1 MLDAAMGA
9 TETKPREEEA
19 NAKATRLAATLSSVS
34 DTGAKWRGRLLWQ
47 ALLVAVGVH
56 VVMGIGAGL
65 FIVLRHFTQPEAA
78 FVSRPATIL
87 PPQIVDPK
95 MAAAEFDAA
104 ATRPTLDKKLASV
117 RPAEFALPDLP
128 MMPFELDAEINVSDL
143 AAAGVGEALAGGGGA
158 GSGAGGG
165 SMFGARKGR
174 GMEGVFYDFK
184 QDSANR
190 VRRLDDGTYL
200 DILRGFV
207 GSGFSDRKLRRYFR
221 ASDSLFAP
229 HIFMPTVTAEAAPQS
244 FGVGDKVQARHWGAI
259 YRARVTAPKSGK
271 FRFVGLCDDILIVR
285 FDGKVVLDGG
295 IYALTPVS
303 RSRGY
308 VYPGVDGNQW
318 YIDYGYHRGEY
329 FRVEE
334 GEIYPIEI
342 LLGEVPGGAFLA
354 HLMIEEHGVEYAE
367 DASGNPILPVFQ
379 VVAAP
384 VPDGP
389 QLPPVDRESP
399 AVWPLASQPYSAE
412 P

>member
-1 MLDAAMGA
+1 MGV
-9 TETKPREEEA
+9 TETNALPAKKEA
-19 NAKATRLAATLSSVS
+19 VATRLAATLSSVG
-34 DTGAKWRGRLLWQ
+34 DTGASWRGRLLWK
-47 ALLVAVGVH
+47 ALLVALGVH
-56 VVMGIGAGL
+56 VVMGVGAGL

-87 PPQIVDPK
+87 PPQVVDPK

-104 ATRPTLDKKLASV
+104 ASRPVLDKKLASV

-128 MMPFELDAEINVSDL
+128 MMPFELDTEINVNDL

-165 SMFGARKGR
+165 SMFGVRNGR

-184 QDSANR
+184 QDSATSA
-190 VRRLDDGTYL
+190 RRLDDGTYL

-207 GSGFSDRKLRRYFR
+207 GSGFSERKLRRYFR

-259 YRARVTAPKSGK
+259 YRAQVTAPKSGR
-271 FRFVGLCDDILIVR
+271 FRFVGLCDDILVVR

-295 IYALTPVS
+295 VYAVTPAA

-308 VYPGVDGNQW
+308 VYPGIDSNQW
-318 YIDYGYHRGEY
+318 YADFGYHLGEY
-329 FRVEE
+329 FRVEQ
-334 GEIYPIEI
+334 GAIYPIEI
-342 LLGEVPGGAFLA
+342 LLGEVPGGSFLA
-354 HLMIEEHGVEYAE
+354 HLMIEEQGVEYAK
-367 DASGNPILPVFQ
+367 DGSGNPVLPVFQ
-379 VVAAP
+379 VVASP

-389 QLPPVDRESP
+389 HLPPVDRESP
-399 AVWPLASQPYSAE
+399 TVWPLASQPYSPE